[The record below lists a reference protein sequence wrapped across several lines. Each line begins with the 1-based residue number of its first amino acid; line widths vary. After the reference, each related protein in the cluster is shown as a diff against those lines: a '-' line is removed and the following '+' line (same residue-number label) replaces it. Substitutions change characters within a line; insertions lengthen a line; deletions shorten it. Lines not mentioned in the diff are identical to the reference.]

1 MPNPKKKSSKKTTA
15 ATLAKKKGKTGLMRK
30 QKHLSAQTKRNQA
43 KRDSRGG
50 KK

>member
-1 MPNPKKKSSKKTTA
+1 MPNPRKKSAKKTTS
-15 ATLAKKKGKTGLMRK
+15 ATLSKKRGKTGQMRK